1 MPSMRPQTLNP
12 RQPAAPTSPGSQGKV
27 VPSHA
32 TVVPTSPPQPAN
44 DDEGLAEKAA
54 SAGGFHESSY
64 ELQSG
69 LHVSESAWPD
79 DVTVPGE
86 LGAR

>member
-12 RQPAAPTSPGSQGKV
+12 RQPAAPASSGPQGNV
-27 VPSHA
+27 VPSGA
-32 TVVPTSPPQPAN
+32 TDAPTGPQQSAT
-44 DDEGLAEKAA
+44 DDDGLARTAP
-54 SAGGFHESSY
+54 SPGGFHESSY

-69 LHVSESAWPD
+69 LHVSESAWPE

>member
-12 RQPAAPTSPGSQGKV
+12 RQPVAPTSPGSQGKL
-27 VPSHA
+27 VPSRA
-32 TVVPTSPPQPAN
+32 TVASTGLPQPAT
-44 DDEGLAEKAA
+44 DDDVVDEKAA

-69 LHVSESAWPD
+69 LQVSESAWPD

-86 LGAR
+86 LGSR